1 MEEYFDSLIERS
13 RVLKEWRKY
22 VPEIERAAAKL
33 LGKVEVYVF
42 GSAVRGELVGGS
54 DIDILIVSDNV
65 PEENIERAVLKTEIE
80 RLAKLPKNHPFE
92 IHLANRKEA
101 KWYYRIKD
109 MKPSR
114 EITY

>member
-1 MEEYFDSLIERS
+1 MEEYFNFLIERS
-13 RVLKEWRKY
+13 KILKEWRKY
-22 VPEIERAAAKL
+22 VPEIERAATKI
-33 LGKVEVYVF
+33 LGEVEVYVF

-65 PEENIERAVLKTEIE
+65 PEENIKRAVLKTEIE

-109 MKPSR
+109 IKPAK
-114 EITY
+114 EIIH